1 MAFLNYGRKK
11 LHITGPS
18 TNMTFGNFTTGD
30 KIVLGLIQMYCFSRQ
45 NAKRPK
51 VSKILN
57 GLCPDFGANDAR
69 AKAS

>member
-1 MAFLNYGRKK
+1 
-11 LHITGPS
+11 
-18 TNMTFGNFTTGD
+18 MTFSNFTTGD